1 MLEFSFEIMSES
13 NINMEYVY
21 GSELFKLNL
30 FLKQGNWTIHPFDAI
45 LLQNREL
52 CKLVIIDL
60 FKNKYFQIMLAKE
73 NIAFSSLRTSIDLEQ
88 SRESERVNPAER
100 RGGQRSDSIEVDDAE
115 EFIGNHSI
123 EEIIQFEY
131 DLLEQRV
138 TFYAGLLKK
147 MFMDNYGPGDDEFD
161 KVQSLLRIYKESQD
175 KIIGLTKTK

>member
-1 MLEFSFEIMSES
+1 MLEFSFEIMSDS
-13 NINMEYVY
+13 NINIEYIY

-30 FLKQGNWTIHPFDAI
+30 FLKNGYWTIHPFDGM

-73 NIAFSSLRTSIDLEQ
+73 NIALSSLRTSIELEP
-88 SRESERVNPAER
+88 SREPEESNPAER
-100 RGGQRSDSIEVDDAE
+100 RGGRWEDPTDKTE

-123 EEIIQFEY
+123 EEIIQIEH
-131 DLLEQRV
+131 DLLEKRV
-138 TFYAGLLKK
+138 TFYADLLKK

-161 KVQSLLRIYKESQD
+161 KVQSLVRIFKESQG
-175 KIIGLTKTK
+175 KMIELTNTK